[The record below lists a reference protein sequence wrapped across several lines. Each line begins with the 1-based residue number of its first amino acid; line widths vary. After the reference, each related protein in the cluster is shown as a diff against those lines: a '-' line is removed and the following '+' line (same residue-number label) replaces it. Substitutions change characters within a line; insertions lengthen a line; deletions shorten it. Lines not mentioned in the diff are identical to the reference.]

1 MDVESFNGKSREIV
15 FKFFFTVF
23 GLPLKNTHMEQYVL
37 KRSGTENEIENIMKN
52 NMQFIYN
59 QVKCLLEQKI
69 TTH

>member
-1 MDVESFNGKSREIV
+1 
-15 FKFFFTVF
+15 
-23 GLPLKNTHMEQYVL
+23 VL